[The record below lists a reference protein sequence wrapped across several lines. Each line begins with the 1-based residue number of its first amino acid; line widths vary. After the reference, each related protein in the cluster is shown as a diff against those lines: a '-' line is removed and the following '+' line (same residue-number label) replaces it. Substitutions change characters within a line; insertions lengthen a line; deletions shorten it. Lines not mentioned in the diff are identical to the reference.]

1 MQQIQIPVEG
11 MTCGGCVA
19 SVQRALGRVEG
30 VSEATATLSP
40 GSVAVTFDAAAVDL
54 ERLVSVIDDAGY
66 SVPEV
71 WLTER
76 REAASMRS

>member
-19 SVQRALGRVEG
+19 SVQRALGRVE
-30 VSEATATLSP
+30 A